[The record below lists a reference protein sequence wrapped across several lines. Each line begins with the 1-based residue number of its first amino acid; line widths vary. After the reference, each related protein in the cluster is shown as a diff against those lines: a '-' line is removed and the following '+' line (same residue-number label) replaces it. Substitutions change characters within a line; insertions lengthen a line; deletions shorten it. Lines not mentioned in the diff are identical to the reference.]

1 MRCFERA
8 LRLDPQNTKLWI
20 EFGNLAYNI
29 SSHSSRT
36 RKTALFMQTTAAAA
50 GTFADHLQAQ
60 QEDFLN
66 IAKCCFQSAN
76 NTDAPEEVWLPYY
89 MLGKVMERK
98 NILASLKYYE
108 WAELCLYVDGTS
120 YPKKI
125 QYHNPPALAVEALEI
140 HYRIHAATL
149 KYITSGKKCPI
160 KLLRRIKMH
169 LIRAL
174 KSPFA
179 KQLTPSSATSAAP
192 VDHDYATGGTNSSNS
207 NGKIYDEV
215 KELMDD
221 LIEMIVEKEDRID
234 SNRMK
239 SQIITLCLNAMKRC
253 LNRYPAHYKSI
264 YRLADYYFKSND
276 FQTAKCFLF
285 GGPQALIN
293 PKLAIIN
300 NEVEATNESGPSG
313 SQEPNKVSIIPG
325 LFADKKANN
334 LFNGIWRIPVD
345 DIDRPG
351 SFSSHMFRSTFLLIR
366 VCTLTHDYQTL
377 CTIAQQLSRTPEVGK
392 KYLREEDRKMLAR
405 FAFESCAVLLKSHFQ
420 NPMFIG
426 KEKIV
431 SDVQKIVDRFIKANV
446 FVNDANA
453 LLRELYQ
460 MMRR

>member
-149 KYITSGKKCPI
+149 K
-160 KLLRRIKMH
+160 
-169 LIRAL
+169 
-174 KSPFA
+174 KS
-179 KQLTPSSATSAAP
+179 L
-192 VDHDYATGGTNSSNS
+192 
-207 NGKIYDEV
+207 
-215 KELMDD
+215 
-221 LIEMIVEKEDRID
+221 
-234 SNRMK
+234 
-239 SQIITLCLNAMKRC
+239 
-253 LNRYPAHYKSI
+253 
-264 YRLADYYFKSND
+264 
-276 FQTAKCFLF
+276 
-285 GGPQALIN
+285 
-293 PKLAIIN
+293 
-300 NEVEATNESGPSG
+300 
-313 SQEPNKVSIIPG
+313 
-325 LFADKKANN
+325 
-334 LFNGIWRIPVD
+334 
-345 DIDRPG
+345 
-351 SFSSHMFRSTFLLIR
+351 
-366 VCTLTHDYQTL
+366 
-377 CTIAQQLSRTPEVGK
+377 
-392 KYLREEDRKMLAR
+392 
-405 FAFESCAVLLKSHFQ
+405 
-420 NPMFIG
+420 
-426 KEKIV
+426 
-431 SDVQKIVDRFIKANV
+431 
-446 FVNDANA
+446 
-453 LLRELYQ
+453 
-460 MMRR
+460 